1 MQSARWD
8 WLFCITILDDLHI
21 RERAALERASQ
32 LASLMGDPEICEAI
46 RALAEESEKCGAA
59 MGG

>member
-1 MQSARWD
+1 MGLAILHNLNW
-8 WLFCITILDDLHI
+8 TIHI